1 MTGETYGAVNEIGE
15 VTVLLVGILL
25 YRLAPKI
32 YQSSVWML
40 SATAV

>member
-1 MTGETYGAVNEIGE
+1 MTGDTYGAVNEIGE

-25 YRLAPKI
+25 YRLVPAI
-32 YQSSVWML
+32 YQSSIWML